1 MSKTKEV
8 MIMKSKF
15 LDDLKLSLKSSGVKD
30 VAANEITRVYDE
42 YFLEAERLGKTY
54 DETRGSIENLN
65 SIVSTFAPKKV
76 REYKEVGDT
85 VIKEKRSLGVIAL
98 YAVLFF
104 FLNIFLVPALIAMFG
119 GIVCIALLPLTFILA
134 ALGVLLYGNA
144 YVNGHLIMMNPLTRW
159 TLPIGVIGLSIL
171 CFVLAFFL
179 LKWLFKLVALIF
191 SWQAKF
197 LRRYK

>member
-1 MSKTKEV
+1 
-8 MIMKSKF
+8 MKSKF

-76 REYKEVGDT
+76 REYREVGDT

-104 FLNIFLVPALIAMFG
+104 FLNLFLIPALIAMFG
-119 GIVCIALLPLTFILA
+119 GIVCIALLPLAFILA

-179 LKWLFKLVALIF
+179 FKWFFQLVAFIY

>member
-1 MSKTKEV
+1 
-8 MIMKSKF
+8 MKSKF

-85 VIKEKRSLGVIAL
+85 IIKEKRSLGVIAL

-104 FLNIFLVPALIAMFG
+104 FLNMFLIPALVAMFG
-119 GIVCIALLPLTFILA
+119 GIVCIALLPIAFIFA
-134 ALGVLLYGNA
+134 AVGILLYGNA
-144 YVNGHLIMMNPLTRW
+144 YINGHLIMMNPLTRW

-171 CFVLAFFL
+171 CFILAFFL
-179 LKWLFKLVALIF
+179 FKWFFQLVACIF

>member
-1 MSKTKEV
+1 
-8 MIMKSKF
+8 MKSKF

-42 YFLEAERLGKTY
+42 YFLEAERLSKTY

>member
-1 MSKTKEV
+1 
-8 MIMKSKF
+8 MKSKF

-30 VAANEITRVYDE
+30 TAANEITRVYDE
-42 YFLEAERLGKTY
+42 YFREGERLGKSY
-54 DETRGSIENLN
+54 DEVRGSIENLN
-65 SIVSTFAPKKV
+65 TIVSTFAPKKI

-85 VIKEKRSLGVIAL
+85 VIKEKRSLGVIAM

-104 FLNIFLVPALIAMFG
+104 FLNLFLVPTFIAMFG
-119 GIVCIALLPLTFILA
+119 GIVCIAVLPITFILV

-144 YVNGHLIMMNPLTRW
+144 YVNGHLILMNPLTRW
-159 TLPIGVIGLSIL
+159 TLPFGIIGLSIL
-171 CFVLAFFL
+171 CFVFAFFL